1 MTSQLRRFILLG
13 GITLAIS
20 GYVYL
25 NLPLA
30 QVPWIARVLG
40 LGNLPGDLPWYANRF
55 GSAFLLMGLVPMGL
69 FRLLGWRWN
78 QAYLRPRGEFITD
91 PVYWVLVA
99 GFLGVIALSAGSPPI
114 RGFYPFSKTLG
125 EMAAQDGWGY
135 FLIHGVLYV
144 GLYYL
149 PWEIL
154 FRGILIGGLIQEPGS
169 MTRVEARAGLGRR
182 PAGAGE
188 AAGEVPGRRDGKGSL
203 RAWKASLAGPL
214 GLAGVQVLPTVLLH
228 INHPFSEVAG
238 AVVFGLVAGLMVV
251 RYRSILPVL
260 VLHGAAGL
268 LTDGIIIAAG

>member
-30 QVPWIARVLG
+30 QVPWIARFLG

-125 EMAAQDGWGY
+125 EMAAQEGSGY
-135 FLIHGVLYV
+135 FLIHGLLYV

-154 FRGILIGGLIQEPGS
+154 FRGILIGGLIQEPGAGAE
-169 MTRVEARAGLGRR
+169 VEVEDRSGVGGR
-182 PAGAGE
+182 PAGS
-188 AAGEVPGRRDGKGSL
+188 GEVRDRRDGKGSL
-203 RAWKASLAGPL
+203 RAWKASLTGPV
-214 GLAGVQVLPTVLLH
+214 GLASVQVLPTVLLH